1 MFGSKRNLSKDPIDI
16 TSSDQHRNTAI
27 IHSLY
32 REWSAEGQEERNQ
45 SFLPLINALQTYLP
59 ITHPSLKYTYKVL
72 VPGSGLGRLPL
83 EIASLGYC
91 CQGNEYSAFMA
102 APANFILNAIQTKNS
117 YKINPWIDRVCN
129 VIKSSDILESV
140 YIPDQVAYDMLHDV
154 NTSTTTSSTAVFPP
168 FSMGIGDFV
177 SSYNIPQEYVSWD
190 AVVTCFFIDTAPVV
204 FDYIETIYNILKPGA
219 IWTNIGMSYVYHMYN
234 SVGYDVYLCIH
245 HILVYTIQYIKHVV
259 LSIYYT
265 YT

>member
-1 MFGSKRNLSKDPIDI
+1 MFGPKRNLSKDPIDI

-32 REWSAEGQEERNQ
+32 REWSAEGKEERNQ
-45 SFLPLINALQTYLP
+45 SFLPLITALQTYLP
-59 ITHPSLKYTYKVL
+59 ITNPALKYTFKVL

-129 VIKSSDILESV
+129 VIKSSDVLESV
-140 YIPDQVAYDMLHDV
+140 YIPDQIAFDMLHDV
-154 NTSTTTSSTAVFPP
+154 TTTSSSTTTSTNNSKFPP

-177 SSYNIPQEYVSWD
+177 SSYNIPQEYNSWD

-204 FDYIETIYNILKPGA
+204 FDYIDTIYNILKPGA
-219 IWTNIGMSYVYHMYN
+219 IWTNLGMLYV
-234 SVGYDVYLCIH
+234 
-245 HILVYTIQYIKHVV
+245 
-259 LSIYYT
+259 
-265 YT
+265 